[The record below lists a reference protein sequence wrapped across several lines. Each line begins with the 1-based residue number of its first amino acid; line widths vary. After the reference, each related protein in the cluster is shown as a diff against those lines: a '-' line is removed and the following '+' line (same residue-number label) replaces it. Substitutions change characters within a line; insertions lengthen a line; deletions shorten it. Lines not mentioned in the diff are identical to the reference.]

1 MKALSGTQI
10 SSHIKKS
17 ISAENEPE
25 VIFFGSFIL
34 IGKNTKLEQ
43 VIRRQ
48 KRWISF
54 ILCILPHDKIG
65 VLMYP

>member
-25 VIFFGSFIL
+25 VVFFGSFIL
-34 IGKNTKLEQ
+34 IGKITKSSYPY
-43 VIRRQ
+43 VIN
-48 KRWISF
+48 
-54 ILCILPHDKIG
+54 G
-65 VLMYP
+65 G